1 MRILDLFSG
10 THSLA
15 NAARPL
21 GHEVVTLDNALP
33 ADIDCDF
40 LTWDYTAYPPGHF
53 DLVAASPPCAVW
65 SNARMM
71 NLGKLRLA
79 TGRPWTRAELDAD
92 IKGPQGEQLID
103 KLRVVI
109 AYFQPKWY
117 WIENPWLSKMRD
129 YITDLPY
136 VCVDYCQSAL
146 PGPAPL
152 APAFPSDQQ
161 LGPLLVA
168 LLAPLLV
175 VLFGRCT

>member
-79 TGRPWTRAELDAD
+79 TGRPWTQAELDAD
-92 IKGPQGEQLID
+92 LKGPQGEQLID
-103 KLRVVI
+103 RLR
-109 AYFQPKWY
+109 
-117 WIENPWLSKMRD
+117 
-129 YITDLPY
+129 
-136 VCVDYCQSAL
+136 
-146 PGPAPL
+146 
-152 APAFPSDQQ
+152 
-161 LGPLLVA
+161 
-168 LLAPLLV
+168 
-175 VLFGRCT
+175 

>member
-21 GHEVVTLDNALP
+21 GHEVVNLDNALP

-53 DLVAASPPCAVW
+53 DLIAASPPCAVW

-79 TGRPWTRAELDAD
+79 TGRPWTQAELDAD
-92 IKGPQGEQLID
+92 LKGPQGEQLID
-103 KLRVVI
+103 RLRQMLD
-109 AYFQPKWY
+109 YFQPG
-117 WIENPWLSKMRD
+117 ESSVHGGRTAAGGRSNAADRRHGHC
-129 YITDLPY
+129 TDT
-136 VCVDYCQSAL
+136 SAYER
-146 PGPAPL
+146 GAT
-152 APAFPSDQQ
+152 ATCAAHASGQ
-161 LGPLLVA
+161 LQ
-168 LLAPLLV
+168 
-175 VLFGRCT
+175 